1 MVSRGNGV
9 DMGRRQPS
17 ITVNGGGGGL
27 WLLQSLMGVSGKF
40 YLDTTKIL
48 QTLPPSP

>member
-9 DMGRRQPS
+9 DMGRCQPS
-17 ITVNGGGGGL
+17 ITVNGGGV

-40 YLDTTKIL
+40 HLDTTKIL

>member
-17 ITVNGGGGGL
+17 ITDNGGGGGYGYYRAL
-27 WLLQSLMGVSGKF
+27 WGYQVNS
-40 YLDTTKIL
+40 
-48 QTLPPSP
+48 TLTQPKSSKP

>member
-1 MVSRGNGV
+1 MVSRGNGA

-17 ITVNGGGGGL
+17 ITVNGGGGV

-48 QTLPPSP
+48 

>member
-17 ITVNGGGGGL
+17 ITVNGGGL

>member
-17 ITVNGGGGGL
+17 ITDNGGGGG
-27 WLLQSLMGVSGKF
+27 MVITERYGG
-40 YLDTTKIL
+40 IR
-48 QTLPPSP
+48 